1 MALRQ
6 ALQARE
12 LVGIGQFCN
21 VIFGLRGIFDARVHG
36 AKIYIF
42 SSLDLGQFKIRTSNN
57 VQSQLNKGI
66 GNAHYQEAN
75 RNYYIFIQQM
85 RITHFTES
93 LKASVLM

>member
-21 VIFGLRGIFDARVHG
+21 VIFGLRGIFNARLHG
-36 AKIYIF
+36 AKINIF
-42 SSLDLGQFKIRTSNN
+42 LSLDLRQFKIRISNN
-57 VQSQLNKGI
+57 VWSQLNKGI
-66 GNAHYQEAN
+66 GNSHYQEAN

-85 RITHFTES
+85 RLHIS
-93 LKASVLM
+93 LKA